1 MNKITGREMRAV
13 LKQRIVT
20 AVALLAGLIAATT
33 LLSSFGFALFVSAT
47 VMLAAWEWCGLIGLG
62 KQLSRAGYLATIA
75 TVLTGLFLALNISGD
90 ALGINRYRVA
100 VILGLGTLFWLLS
113 LIILITYPANKTAWN
128 DQSKI
133 ASMGLFALIPVWTAV
148 IQLKYLMPSG
158 VLVIALII
166 LVAAVDVGGYFVGIR
181 FGRRRLAPELSP
193 SKSWEGVWGG
203 LGLCLL
209 VGIGM
214 SWAAHTYIQNLEPW
228 QFIALF
234 ILTLL
239 TTFFSI
245 IGDLLESML
254 KRNRNVKDSGGIL
267 PGHGGLLD
275 RVDGLMAAAPIYT
288 LLVMFVFGGSG

>member
-1 MNKITGREMRAV
+1 M

-20 AVALLAGLIAATT
+20 AVVLLAGLIAATT

-62 KQLSRAGYLATIA
+62 KQLSRAGYMTTIA
-75 TVLTGLFLALNISGD
+75 AVLAGLFLALNISGD
-90 ALGINRYRVA
+90 ALGVNQYRLA

-133 ASMGLFALIPVWTAV
+133 ASMGLFALIPVWAAV

-166 LVAAVDVGGYFVGIR
+166 LVAAVDIGGYFVGIR

-203 LGLCLL
+203 LGVCLF

-214 SWAAHTYIQNLEPW
+214 TWAVHTYMENLETW

-234 ILTLL
+234 VLALL

-288 LLVMFVFGGSG
+288 LLVMFVFDGGS

>member
-1 MNKITGREMRAV
+1 M

-20 AVALLAGLIAATT
+20 AVVLLACLIAATT
-33 LLSSFGFALFVSAT
+33 LLSSFGFALFVSVT
-47 VMLAAWEWCGLIGLG
+47 VMLAAWEWCGLTGLG
-62 KQLSRAGYLATIA
+62 KQLSRAGYMTAIA
-75 TVLTGLFLALNISGD
+75 TVLAGLFLALNISGD
-90 ALGINRYRVA
+90 ALGVNQYRLA
-100 VILGLGTLFWLLS
+100 VILGLGTIFWLLS
-113 LIILITYPANKTAWN
+113 LIILITYPTNKTSWN

-133 ASMGLFALIPVWTAV
+133 AIMGLFALIPVWAAV

-209 VGIGM
+209 VGIGL
-214 SWAAHTYIQNLEPW
+214 SWAAHRYIEILEPW
-228 QFIALF
+228 QFIALLM
-234 ILTLL
+234 LTLL

-288 LLVMFVFGGSG
+288 LLVMFVFDGSG

>member
-1 MNKITGREMRAV
+1 M

-20 AVALLAGLIAATT
+20 AVVLLACLIAATT
-33 LLSSFGFALFVSAT
+33 LLSSFGFALFVSVT
-47 VMLAAWEWCGLIGLG
+47 VMLAAWEWCGLTGLG
-62 KQLSRAGYLATIA
+62 KQLSRAGYMTAIA
-75 TVLTGLFLALNISGD
+75 TVLAGLFLALNISGD
-90 ALGINRYRVA
+90 ALGVNQYRLA

-113 LIILITYPANKTAWN
+113 LIILITYPTNKTAWN

-133 ASMGLFALIPVWTAV
+133 AIMGLFALIPVWAAV

-209 VGIGM
+209 VGIGL
-214 SWAAHTYIQNLEPW
+214 SWAAHRYIEILEPW
-228 QFIALF
+228 QFIALLM
-234 ILTLL
+234 LTLL

-288 LLVMFVFGGSG
+288 LLVMFVFDGSS

>member
-1 MNKITGREMRAV
+1 M

-20 AVALLAGLIAATT
+20 AVLLLAGLIAATT
-33 LLSSFGFALFVSAT
+33 LLSAFGFALFVSAT
-47 VMLAAWEWCGLIGLG
+47 VMLAAWEWCGLIGLDN
-62 KQLSRAGYLATIA
+62 QLSRAGYLTTIA
-75 TVLTGLFLALNISGD
+75 MVLAGLFWALNISGD
-90 ALGINRYRVA
+90 ALGINQYRLA

-113 LIILITYPANKTAWN
+113 LIILITYPANESAWN

-133 ASMGLFALIPVWTAV
+133 ASMGLFALIPIWAAV

-181 FGRRRLAPELSP
+181 FGRSRLAPELSP

-228 QFIALF
+228 QFIVLVV
-234 ILTLL
+234 LTLL

-288 LLVMFVFGGSG
+288 LLVMFVFDGGS

>member
-1 MNKITGREMRAV
+1 M

-20 AVALLAGLIAATT
+20 AVLLLAGLIATTT

-62 KQLSRAGYLATIA
+62 DNMSRAGYLATIA
-75 TVLTGLFLALNISGD
+75 AVLAGLFLALNISEDGL
-90 ALGINRYRVA
+90 AINQYRVA

-113 LIILITYPANKTAWN
+113 LIILITYPANKSGWN

-133 ASMGLFALIPVWTAV
+133 ASMGLFALIPIWAAV

-166 LVAAVDVGGYFVGIR
+166 LVAAVDVGGYFVGTR

-203 LGLCLL
+203 LGVCLL

-214 SWAAHTYIQNLEPW
+214 IWVAHTYIEILESW
-228 QFIALF
+228 QFIALLML
-234 ILTLL
+234 ILL

-245 IGDLLESML
+245 IGDLLESIL

-275 RVDGLMAAAPIYT
+275 RIDGLMAAAPIYT
-288 LLVMFVFGGSG
+288 LLVMFVFDGSS

>member
-1 MNKITGREMRAV
+1 M

-20 AVALLAGLIAATT
+20 AVVLLACLIAATT
-33 LLSSFGFALFVSAT
+33 LLSSFGFALFVSVT
-47 VMLAAWEWCGLIGLG
+47 VMLAAWEWCGLTGLG
-62 KQLSRAGYLATIA
+62 KQLSRAGYMTAIA
-75 TVLTGLFLALNISGD
+75 TVLAGLFLALNISGD
-90 ALGINRYRVA
+90 ALGVNQYRLA

-113 LIILITYPANKTAWN
+113 LIILITYPTNKTAWN

-133 ASMGLFALIPVWTAV
+133 AIMGLFALIPVWAAV

-209 VGIGM
+209 VGIGL
-214 SWAAHTYIQNLEPW
+214 SWAAHRYIEILEPW
-228 QFIALF
+228 QFIALLM
-234 ILTLL
+234 LTLL

-288 LLVMFVFGGSG
+288 LLVMFVFDGSG

>member
-1 MNKITGREMRAV
+1 MSKTTWQRTLAV

-20 AVALLAGLIAATT
+20 AVVLLAGLIAATT

-62 KQLSRAGYLATIA
+62 KQLSRAGYMTTIA
-75 TVLTGLFLALNISGD
+75 AVLAGLFLALNISGD
-90 ALGINRYRVA
+90 ALGINQYRLA

-113 LIILITYPANKTAWN
+113 LIILITYPANKKAWN

-133 ASMGLFALIPVWTAV
+133 ASMGLFALIPVWAAV

-214 SWAAHTYIQNLEPW
+214 SWAAHRYIEILEPW
-228 QFIALF
+228 QFITLLM
-234 ILTLL
+234 LTLL

-288 LLVMFVFGGSG
+288 LLVMFVFDGGG

>member
-1 MNKITGREMRAV
+1 V

-20 AVALLAGLIAATT
+20 AVVLLACLIAATT
-33 LLSSFGFALFVSAT
+33 LLSSFGFALFVSVT
-47 VMLAAWEWCGLIGLG
+47 VMLAAWEWCGLTGLG
-62 KQLSRAGYLATIA
+62 KQLSRAGYMTAIA
-75 TVLTGLFLALNISGD
+75 TVLAGLFLALNISGD
-90 ALGINRYRVA
+90 ALGVNQYRLA

-113 LIILITYPANKTAWN
+113 LIILITYPTNKTAWN

-133 ASMGLFALIPVWTAV
+133 AIMGLFALIPVWAAV

-209 VGIGM
+209 VGIGL
-214 SWAAHTYIQNLEPW
+214 SWAAHRYIEILEPW
-228 QFIALF
+228 QFIALLM
-234 ILTLL
+234 LTLL

-288 LLVMFVFGGSG
+288 LLVMFVFDGSG

>member
-1 MNKITGREMRAV
+1 M

-20 AVALLAGLIAATT
+20 AVVLLACLIAATT
-33 LLSSFGFALFVSAT
+33 LLSSFGFALFVSVT
-47 VMLAAWEWCGLIGLG
+47 VMLAAWEWCGLTGLG
-62 KQLSRAGYLATIA
+62 KQLSRAGYMTAIA
-75 TVLTGLFLALNISGD
+75 TVLAGLFLALNISGD
-90 ALGINRYRVA
+90 ALGVNQYRLA

-113 LIILITYPANKTAWN
+113 LIILITYPTNKTAWN

-133 ASMGLFALIPVWTAV
+133 AIMGLFALIPVWAAV

-209 VGIGM
+209 VGIGL
-214 SWAAHTYIQNLEPW
+214 SWAAHRYIEILEPW
-228 QFIALF
+228 QFIALLM
-234 ILTLL
+234 LTLL

-275 RVDGLMAAAPIYT
+275 RVDGLMLSLIHI
-288 LLVMFVFGGSG
+288 

>member
-1 MNKITGREMRAV
+1 M

-20 AVALLAGLIAATT
+20 AVVLLACLIAATT
-33 LLSSFGFALFVSAT
+33 LLSSFGFALFVSVT
-47 VMLAAWEWCGLIGLG
+47 VMLAAWEWCGLTGLG
-62 KQLSRAGYLATIA
+62 KQLSRAGYMTAIA
-75 TVLTGLFLALNISGD
+75 TVLAGLFLALNISGD
-90 ALGINRYRVA
+90 ALGVNQYRLA

-113 LIILITYPANKTAWN
+113 LIILITYPTNKTAWN

-133 ASMGLFALIPVWTAV
+133 AIMGLFALIPVWAAV

-209 VGIGM
+209 VGIGL
-214 SWAAHTYIQNLEPW
+214 SWAAHRYIEILEPW
-228 QFIALF
+228 QFIALLM
-234 ILTLL
+234 LTLL

-245 IGDLLESML
+245 IGDLLESIL

-275 RVDGLMAAAPIYT
+275 RIDGLMAAAPIYT
-288 LLVMFVFGGSG
+288 LLVMFVFDGSG

>member
-1 MNKITGREMRAV
+1 M

-20 AVALLAGLIAATT
+20 AVVLLACLIAATT
-33 LLSSFGFALFVSAT
+33 LLSSFGFALFVSVT
-47 VMLAAWEWCGLIGLG
+47 VMLAAWDWCGLTGLG
-62 KQLSRAGYLATIA
+62 KQLSRAGYMTAIA
-75 TVLTGLFLALNISGD
+75 TVLAGLFLALNISGD
-90 ALGINRYRVA
+90 ALGVNQYRLA

-113 LIILITYPANKTAWN
+113 LIILITYPTNKTAWN

-133 ASMGLFALIPVWTAV
+133 AIMGLFALIPVWAAV

-209 VGIGM
+209 VGIGL
-214 SWAAHTYIQNLEPW
+214 SWAAHRYIEILEPW
-228 QFIALF
+228 QFIALLM
-234 ILTLL
+234 LTLL

-288 LLVMFVFGGSG
+288 LLVMFVFDGSG

>member
-1 MNKITGREMRAV
+1 M

-20 AVALLAGLIAATT
+20 AVVLLACLIAATT
-33 LLSSFGFALFVSAT
+33 LLSSFGFALFVSVT
-47 VMLAAWEWCGLIGLG
+47 VMLAAWEWCGLTGLG
-62 KQLSRAGYLATIA
+62 KQLSRAGYMTAIA
-75 TVLTGLFLALNISGD
+75 TVLAGLFLALNISGD
-90 ALGINRYRVA
+90 ALGVNQYRLA

-113 LIILITYPANKTAWN
+113 LIILITYPTNKTAWN

-133 ASMGLFALIPVWTAV
+133 AIMGLFALIPVWAAV

-209 VGIGM
+209 VGIGL
-214 SWAAHTYIQNLEPW
+214 SWAAHRYIEILEPW
-228 QFIALF
+228 QFIALLM
-234 ILTLL
+234 LTLL

-254 KRNRNVKDSGGIL
+254 KRYRNVKDSGGIL

-288 LLVMFVFGGSG
+288 LLVMFVFDGSG

>member
-1 MNKITGREMRAV
+1 M

-20 AVALLAGLIAATT
+20 AVLLLAGLIAATT
-33 LLSSFGFALFVSAT
+33 LLSAFGFALFVSAT
-47 VMLAAWEWCGLIGLG
+47 VMLAAWEWCGLIGLDN
-62 KQLSRAGYLATIA
+62 QLSRAGYLTTIA
-75 TVLTGLFLALNISGD
+75 MVLAGLFWALNISGD
-90 ALGINRYRVA
+90 ALGINQYRLA

-113 LIILITYPANKTAWN
+113 LIILITYPANKSGWN

-133 ASMGLFALIPVWTAV
+133 ASMGLFALIPIWAAV

-181 FGRRRLAPELSP
+181 FGRSRLAPELSP

-214 SWAAHTYIQNLEPW
+214 SWAAHIYIQNLQPW
-228 QFIALF
+228 QFIVLVL
-234 ILTLL
+234 LTLL

-288 LLVMFVFGGSG
+288 LLVMFVFDGGS

>member
-203 LGLCLL
+203 LGVCLF

-214 SWAAHTYIQNLEPW
+214 TWAVHTYVENLEPW

-234 ILTLL
+234 VLALL

>member
-1 MNKITGREMRAV
+1 M

-20 AVALLAGLIAATT
+20 AVLLLAGLIAATT
-33 LLSSFGFALFVSAT
+33 LLSAFGFALFVSAT
-47 VMLAAWEWCGLIGLG
+47 VMLAAWEWCGLIGLDN
-62 KQLSRAGYLATIA
+62 QLSRAGYLTTIA
-75 TVLTGLFLALNISGD
+75 MVLAGLFWALNISGD
-90 ALGINRYRVA
+90 ALGINQYRLA

-113 LIILITYPANKTAWN
+113 LIILITYPANESAWN

-133 ASMGLFALIPVWTAV
+133 ASMGLFALIPIWAAV

-181 FGRRRLAPELSP
+181 FGRSRLAPELSP

-228 QFIALF
+228 QFIVLVV
-234 ILTLL
+234 LTLL

-288 LLVMFVFGGSG
+288 LLVMFVFDGSS

>member
-1 MNKITGREMRAV
+1 MNQTTWPRTLAV

-20 AVALLAGLIAATT
+20 AVVLLACLIAATT
-33 LLSSFGFALFVSAT
+33 LLSSFGFALFVSVT
-47 VMLAAWEWCGLIGLG
+47 VMLAAWEWCGLTGLG
-62 KQLSRAGYLATIA
+62 KQLSRAGYMTAIA
-75 TVLTGLFLALNISGD
+75 TVLAGLFLALNISGD
-90 ALGINRYRVA
+90 ALGVNQYRLA

-113 LIILITYPANKTAWN
+113 LIILITYPTNKTAWN

-133 ASMGLFALIPVWTAV
+133 AIMGLFALIPVWAAV

-209 VGIGM
+209 VGIGL
-214 SWAAHTYIQNLEPW
+214 SWAAHRYIEILEPW
-228 QFIALF
+228 QFIALLM
-234 ILTLL
+234 LTLL

-288 LLVMFVFGGSG
+288 LLVMFVFDGSG

>member
-1 MNKITGREMRAV
+1 M

-20 AVALLAGLIAATT
+20 AVVLLACLIAATT
-33 LLSSFGFALFVSAT
+33 LLSSFGFALFVSVT
-47 VMLAAWEWCGLIGLG
+47 VMLAAWEWCGLTGLG
-62 KQLSRAGYLATIA
+62 KQLSRAGYMTAIA
-75 TVLTGLFLALNISGD
+75 TVLAGLFLALNISGD
-90 ALGINRYRVA
+90 ALGVNQYRLA

-113 LIILITYPANKTAWN
+113 LIILITYPTNKTAWN

-133 ASMGLFALIPVWTAV
+133 AIMGLFALIPVWAAV

-209 VGIGM
+209 GGIGV
-214 SWAAHTYIQNLEPW
+214 SWAAHRYIEILEPW
-228 QFIALF
+228 QFIALLM
-234 ILTLL
+234 LTLL

-288 LLVMFVFGGSG
+288 LLVMFVFDGSG

>member
-1 MNKITGREMRAV
+1 M

-20 AVALLAGLIAATT
+20 AVVLLACLIAATT
-33 LLSSFGFALFVSAT
+33 LLSSFGFALFVSVT
-47 VMLAAWEWCGLIGLG
+47 VMLAAWEWCGLTGLG
-62 KQLSRAGYLATIA
+62 KQLSRAGYMTAIA
-75 TVLTGLFLALNISGD
+75 TVLAGLFLALNISGD
-90 ALGINRYRVA
+90 ALGVNQYRLA

-113 LIILITYPANKTAWN
+113 LIILITYPTNKTAWN

-133 ASMGLFALIPVWTAV
+133 AIMGLFALIPVWAAV

-209 VGIGM
+209 VGIGL
-214 SWAAHTYIQNLEPW
+214 SWAAHRYIEILEPW
-228 QFIALF
+228 QFIALLM
-234 ILTLL
+234 LTLL

-275 RVDGLMAAAPIYT
+275 RGDGLMAAAPIYT
-288 LLVMFVFGGSG
+288 LLVMCVFDGSG

>member
-1 MNKITGREMRAV
+1 M

-20 AVALLAGLIAATT
+20 AVLLLAGLIAATT
-33 LLSSFGFALFVSAT
+33 LLSAFGFALFVSAT
-47 VMLAAWEWCGLIGLG
+47 VMLAAWEWCGLIGLDN
-62 KQLSRAGYLATIA
+62 QLSRAGYLTTIA
-75 TVLTGLFLALNISGD
+75 MVLAGLFWALNISGD
-90 ALGINRYRVA
+90 ALGINQYRLA

-113 LIILITYPANKTAWN
+113 LIILITYPANESAWN

-133 ASMGLFALIPVWTAV
+133 ASMGLFALIPIWAAV

-181 FGRRRLAPELSP
+181 FGRSRLAPELSP

-214 SWAAHTYIQNLEPW
+214 SWAAHIYIQNLQPW
-228 QFIALF
+228 QFIALVL
-234 ILTLL
+234 LTLL

-288 LLVMFVFGGSG
+288 LLVMFVFDGGS

>member
-1 MNKITGREMRAV
+1 M

-20 AVALLAGLIAATT
+20 AVLLLAGLIAATT
-33 LLSSFGFALFVSAT
+33 LLSAFGFALFVSAT
-47 VMLAAWEWCGLIGLG
+47 VMLAAWEWCGLIGLDN
-62 KQLSRAGYLATIA
+62 QLSRAGYLMTIA
-75 TVLTGLFLALNISGD
+75 MVLAGLFWALNISGD
-90 ALGINRYRVA
+90 ALGINQYRLA

-113 LIILITYPANKTAWN
+113 LIILITYPANKLAWN

-133 ASMGLFALIPVWTAV
+133 ASMGLFALIPIWAAV

-181 FGRRRLAPELSP
+181 FGRSRLAPELSP

-214 SWAAHTYIQNLEPW
+214 SWAAHIYIQNLQPW
-228 QFIALF
+228 QFIALVL
-234 ILTLL
+234 LTLL

-288 LLVMFVFGGSG
+288 LLVMFVFDGGS

>member
-1 MNKITGREMRAV
+1 M

-20 AVALLAGLIAATT
+20 AVVLLACLIAATT
-33 LLSSFGFALFVSAT
+33 LLSSFGFALFVSVT
-47 VMLAAWEWCGLIGLG
+47 VMLAAWEWCGLTGLG
-62 KQLSRAGYLATIA
+62 KQLSRAGYMTAIA
-75 TVLTGLFLALNISGD
+75 TVLAGLFLALNISGD
-90 ALGINRYRVA
+90 ALGVNQYRLA

-113 LIILITYPANKTAWN
+113 LIILITYPTNKTAWN

-133 ASMGLFALIPVWTAV
+133 AIMGLFALIPVWAAV

-209 VGIGM
+209 VGIGL
-214 SWAAHTYIQNLEPW
+214 SWAAHRYIEILEPW
-228 QFIALF
+228 QFIALLM
-234 ILTLL
+234 LTLL

-245 IGDLLESML
+245 IGDLLESIL

-275 RVDGLMAAAPIYT
+275 RIDGLMAAAPIYT
-288 LLVMFVFGGSG
+288 LLVMFVFDGSS

>member
-1 MNKITGREMRAV
+1 M

-20 AVALLAGLIAATT
+20 AVVLLAGLIAATT

-62 KQLSRAGYLATIA
+62 KKLSRAGYMTTIA
-75 TVLTGLFLALNISGD
+75 AVLAGLFLALNISGD
-90 ALGINRYRVA
+90 ALGINQYRLA
-100 VILGLGTLFWLLS
+100 VILGLGTLFWLLT

-203 LGLCLL
+203 LGVCLF

-214 SWAAHTYIQNLEPW
+214 TWAVHTYMENLETW

-234 ILTLL
+234 VLALL

-288 LLVMFVFGGSG
+288 LLVMFVFDGSG